1 MYVKLF
7 MILYGSYYIYH
18 HSWFMVL
25 EDLILLITGIIAVYK
40 NDIKKI
46 HNNKSYKER

>member
-1 MYVKLF
+1 
-7 MILYGSYYIYH
+7 
-18 HSWFMVL
+18 MVL

-46 HNNKSYKER
+46 HNNKTMIETNILIIIFRFR